1 VSKDLGE
8 IKVQLMIDVFQALK
22 SANFLVD
29 ANGQRVAVQLS
40 MIAWEV
46 LLDWVENQENAATVR
61 AAIPK
66 LKELQSGSESQEWF
80 DWDAVK
86 EQWDED

>member
-1 VSKDLGE
+1 
-8 IKVQLMIDVFQALK
+8 MTDVLKTLK

-29 ANGQRVAVQLS
+29 AHGQRVAVQLS
-40 MIAWEV
+40 MASWET
-46 LLDWVENQENAATVR
+46 LLDWVEKQEDAAIVK

-66 LKELQSGSESQEWF
+66 LKQLRSGSASQEWL

>member
-1 VSKDLGE
+1 
-8 IKVQLMIDVFQALK
+8 MTDVFKALK

-40 MIAWEV
+40 MAAWEI
-46 LLDWVENQENAATVR
+46 LLDWVENQEDAAIVK

-66 LKELQSGSESQEWF
+66 LKELRSGSESREWI